1 VATFAGCEREASR
14 IVAIRLTEIGFR
26 ARLECSSASWEME
39 FPVFIRRLEG
49 VIAIAL
55 FSAHRSSEQLT
66 STEARAAALRCLR
79 ELGPV
84 ELFGVLPVEP
94 GGSSAVVAH
103 LRLLSI
109 GLTSRSALLWERLA
123 QTARNVL
130 DPDARFPG
138 VLRETGRTDDHRNRT
153 EVALVIRRTPPEE

>member
-1 VATFAGCEREASR
+1 MATFAGCAQEAGE
-14 IVAIRLTEIGFR
+14 IVAARLTEVGFR
-26 ARLECSSASWEME
+26 ARLECGGVSWEME
-39 FPVFIRRLEG
+39 FPVFVRRLEG

-55 FSAHRSSEQLT
+55 FSAYRSSEQLT

-84 ELFGVLPVEP
+84 ELFGVLPVEL
-94 GGSSAVVAH
+94 GESSAVVAH

-109 GLTSRSALLWERLA
+109 GLTSRSAILWERLA

-130 DPDARFPG
+130 DPGARAQGPESPASSDSPQS
-138 VLRETGRTDDHRNRT
+138 LR
-153 EVALVIRRTPPEE
+153 